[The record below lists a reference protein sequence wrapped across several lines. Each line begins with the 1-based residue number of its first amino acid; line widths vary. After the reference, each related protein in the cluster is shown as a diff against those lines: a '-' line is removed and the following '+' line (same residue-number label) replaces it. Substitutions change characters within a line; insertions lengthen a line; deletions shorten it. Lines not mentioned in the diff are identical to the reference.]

1 MISRFGD
8 LDTPQNGKMRP
19 TQVEQIITQTA
30 DPQACPETLPNA
42 TSGSLVGRAY
52 AAFIGSESGA
62 VQECQGNGGHTS
74 WYGQGQVDAL
84 AAVTNDRSNG

>member
-1 MISRFGD
+1 
-8 LDTPQNGKMRP
+8 MRP

-30 DPQACPETLPNA
+30 DPQACPDTLPAANA
-42 TSGSLVGRAY
+42 GSLAGRPY
-52 AAFIGSESGA
+52 SAFVGSESEA

-84 AAVTNDRSNG
+84 AAVTDDRSNG